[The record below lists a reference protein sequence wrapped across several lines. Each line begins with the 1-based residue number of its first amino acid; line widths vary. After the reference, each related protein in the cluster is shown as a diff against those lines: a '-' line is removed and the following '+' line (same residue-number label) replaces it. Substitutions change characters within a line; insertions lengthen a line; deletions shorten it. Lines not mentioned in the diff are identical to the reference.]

1 MKSDYRE
8 IRKIKVKIMRRMLC
22 FISDMI
28 LPNFIPLN
36 EAATKPDV
44 LHAIFTPSE
53 ARLQKRLDDL
63 KTVVRKKFPQLEI
76 KEVPIS
82 DAYDSAQ
89 IYRKCKEVIEANPD
103 ADWSLNATGGT
114 KLMSSPADEY
124 FRDKNLAV
132 YYVDTR
138 KNCIL
143 KIAKDW
149 SFTEIPFQN
158 SIDVET
164 YFALHGHKIRVETPR
179 TDQETKVFNQLR
191 MLDWDVWASVNWL
204 RPDSDEMQIAEYDI
218 IGIKDYKMSV
228 FECKRLNI
236 NRYSVASGIATQEEL
251 DKVENDILSDLY
263 KLSQAQKSFGGF
275 FSKIYWIFNGKAK
288 INRTNYERIKEF
300 NIRLIKGDEVTQ
312 LVQKASEFGFPP
324 RKSN

>member
-1 MKSDYRE
+1 MK
-8 IRKIKVKIMRRMLC
+8 RMLC

-36 EAATKPDV
+36 ETAAKPDV

-53 ARLQKRLDDL
+53 ARMKKRLNDL
-63 KTVVRKKFPQLEI
+63 ETVVRAKFPNI
-76 KEVPIS
+76 KIEAVPIS

-89 IYRKCKEVIEANPD
+89 IYRKCKEVVEANPND
-103 ADWSLNATGGT
+103 DWSLNATGGT

-143 KIAKDW
+143 QIAKDW
-149 SFTEIPFQN
+149 SFAEIPFQN

-164 YFALHGHKIRVETPR
+164 FFALHGHKIKVETPR
-179 TDQETKVFNQLR
+179 TPQETRVFEQLKQ
-191 MLDWDVWASVNWL
+191 LDWDVWTSVNWL
-204 RPDSDEMQIAEYDI
+204 RPDNDEMQIAEYDI
-218 IGIKDYKMSV
+218 ICIKDYKMSV

-236 NRYSVASGIATQEEL
+236 NRKLVEIGRATQEEL
-251 DKVENDILSDLY
+251 ERVENDILNDLY

-275 FSKIYWIFNGKAK
+275 FSKIYWIFNGQAK

-300 NIRLIKGDEVTQ
+300 NIKLIKGDEVNQ
-312 LVQKASEFGFPP
+312 LIQKADEFGFPSK
-324 RKSN
+324 R

>member
-1 MKSDYRE
+1 MK
-8 IRKIKVKIMRRMLC
+8 RMLC

-44 LHAIFTPSE
+44 IHAIFTPSE
-53 ARLQKRLDDL
+53 KRMQKRLEDL
-63 KTVVRKKFPQLEI
+63 KMVVEVKFPDIEI
-76 KEVPIS
+76 KEVPIF
-82 DAYDSAQ
+82 DAYDSAE
-89 IYRKCKEVIEANPD
+89 IYRKCKEIVQANPND
-103 ADWSLNATGGT
+103 AWSLNATGGT

-143 KIAKDW
+143 EIAKDW
-149 SFTEIPFQN
+149 SSAEIPFQN

-164 YFALHGHKIRVETPR
+164 YFALHGHKIKVETPR
-179 TDQETKVFNQLR
+179 TNQEQKVFDQLKQ
-191 MLDWDVWASVNWL
+191 LDWDVWASVNWL
-204 RPDSDEMQIAEYDI
+204 RPDDERLQIAEYDI
-218 IGIKDYKMSV
+218 IGIKNYKMSV

-236 NRYSVASGIATQEEL
+236 NRYLVASGHATQEEL

-275 FSKIYWIFNGKAK
+275 FSKIYWIFNGQAK
-288 INRTNYERIKEF
+288 INRTNYERMKEF
-300 NIRLIKGDEVTQ
+300 NITLIKGDEVSK
-312 LVQKASEFGFPP
+312 LVEKADEFGFPP
-324 RKSN
+324 KR

>member
-1 MKSDYRE
+1 MK
-8 IRKIKVKIMRRMLC
+8 RMLC

-28 LPNFIPLN
+28 LPTFIPLN
-36 EAATKPDV
+36 EEATKPDV

-53 ARLQKRLDDL
+53 TRMRKRLDDL
-63 KTVVRKKFPQLEI
+63 ETVVKNKFPNLKVE
-76 KEVPIS
+76 EVPIS

-89 IYRKCKEVIEANPD
+89 IYRKCKDVVEANPS

-143 KIAKDW
+143 QIAQDW
-149 SFTEIPFQN
+149 SFNAIPFQN

-164 YFALHGHKIRVETPR
+164 YFALHGHKIKVDLPR
-179 TDQETKVFNQLR
+179 TPQETRVYEQLKQ
-191 MLDWDVWASVNWL
+191 LDWDVWASVNWL
-204 RPDSDEMQIAEYDI
+204 RPDDDKMQIAEYDI
-218 IGIKDYKMSV
+218 IGIKNYKMSV

-236 NRYSVASGIATQEEL
+236 NRKLVEIGRATQEEL
-251 DKVENDILSDLY
+251 DRVENDILNDLY

-275 FSKIYWIFNGKAK
+275 FSKIYWIFNGQAK

-300 NIRLIKGDEVTQ
+300 NIKLIKGDEVNQ
-312 LVQKASEFGFPP
+312 LIQKADEFGFPS
-324 RKSN
+324 KKIN

>member
-1 MKSDYRE
+1 MK
-8 IRKIKVKIMRRMLC
+8 RMLC

-36 EAATKPDV
+36 ETTTKPDV

-53 ARLQKRLDDL
+53 ARMQKRLDAL
-63 KTVVRKKFPQLEI
+63 RVVVLNKFPLLKIE
-76 KEVPIS
+76 EVPIF
-82 DAYDSAQ
+82 DAYDSAE
-89 IYRKCKEVIEANPD
+89 IYRKCKEIVEANPN

-124 FRDKNLAV
+124 FRDKNLPV

-149 SFTEIPFQN
+149 SFTEIPFQD

-164 YFALHGHKIRVETPR
+164 YFALHGHKIRVESPR
-179 TDQETKVFNQLR
+179 TDQETRVFNQLQR
-191 MLDWDVWASVNWL
+191 LDWDVWASVNWL
-204 RPDSDEMQIAEYDI
+204 RPDNDEMQIAEYDI

-236 NRYSVASGIATQEEL
+236 NRYSVASGIATQEDLER
-251 DKVENDILSDLY
+251 VEYDILSDLY
-263 KLSQAQKSFGGF
+263 KLSQAQKSFGGY
-275 FSKIYWIFNGKAK
+275 FSKIYWIFNGKAR
-288 INRTNYERIKEF
+288 INRTNHERMKEF
-300 NIRLIKGDEVTQ
+300 NIRLIKGDDVNQ
-312 LVQKASEFGFPP
+312 LVIKADEFGLPP
-324 RKSN
+324 RKTY

>member
-1 MKSDYRE
+1 MK
-8 IRKIKVKIMRRMLC
+8 RMLC

-36 EAATKPDV
+36 EPITKPDV
-44 LHAIFTPSE
+44 LHAVYTPSE
-53 ARLQKRLDDL
+53 ARMKKRLEDL
-63 KTVVRKKFPQLEI
+63 KTVVRSKFSNLKIE
-76 KEVPIS
+76 EVPIS
-82 DAYDSAQ
+82 DAYDSMQ
-89 IYRKCKEVIEANPD
+89 IYRKCREVVEANPN
-103 ADWSLNATGGT
+103 AEWSLNATGGT

-143 KIAKDW
+143 RIAKDW

-164 YFALHGHKIRVETPR
+164 YFALHGHRIKVETPR
-179 TDQETKVFNQLR
+179 TDQEQRVFNQLKQ
-191 MLDWDVWASVNWL
+191 LDWDVWASVNWL
-204 RPDSDEMQIAEYDI
+204 RPDDNQLQIAEYDI

-236 NRYSVASGIATQEEL
+236 NRYSVASGAATQEEL
-251 DKVENDILSDLY
+251 ERVENDILNDLY

-288 INRTNYERIKEF
+288 INRTNLERIKEF
-300 NIRLIKGDEVTQ
+300 NIKLIKGDEVSR
-312 LVQKASEFGFPP
+312 LVEKADEFGLPS
-324 RKSN
+324 KK

>member
-1 MKSDYRE
+1 MA
-8 IRKIKVKIMRRMLC
+8 C

-36 EAATKPDV
+36 EAATEPDV

-53 ARLQKRLDDL
+53 ARMRKRLDDL
-63 KTVVRKKFPQLEI
+63 KRVVQKKFPQIEI
-76 KEVPIS
+76 EEVPIS
-82 DAYDSAQ
+82 DAFDSAE
-89 IYRKCKEVIEANPD
+89 IYRKCREVVEANPND
-103 ADWSLNATGGT
+103 EWSLNATGGT

-164 YFALHGHKIRVETPR
+164 YFALHGHKIRVEEPR
-179 TDQETKVFNQLR
+179 TPQERTVFNQLKK
-191 MLDWDVWASVNWL
+191 LDWDVWASVNWL
-204 RPDSDEMQIAEYDI
+204 RPDDDKLQITEYDI
-218 IGIKDYKMSV
+218 ICIKDYKMSV

-236 NRYSVASGIATQEEL
+236 NRYSVLSGSATEEEL
-251 DKVENDILSDLY
+251 ERVENDILSDLY
-263 KLSQAQKSFGGF
+263 KLSQAQKSFGGY

-300 NIRLIKGDEVTQ
+300 NIKLIKGDEAFQ
-312 LVQKASEFGFPP
+312 LVEKADELGFPP
-324 RKSN
+324 TK